1 MSTTPQ
7 LAGQVAQKAL
17 TPRRNPR
24 FPVAI
29 PIDVTVLRFGVPDSV
44 PGRSLD
50 LGEGGLAL
58 VLAGELRRGEPVGI
72 EFRLPDLG
80 SAVQSKAVV
89 RYEAQLRYGLEFMGL
104 AEEQRA
110 MIRYWAATSARKT
123 AAPTTEV
130 GLAAKFGMGQKPQPG
145 VSRPSRRTRLV
156 AIAMAVSILIAVTA
170 VGSWHWHRSWQE
182 LESQT
187 AMQEPPAEG
196 WTSVD
201 GPIRLPAAIV
211 ERSLIHRVEPIF
223 PADGSSDNRDSQA
236 VVVLD
241 VIIAANGTVTN
252 VRPISGPQPL
262 IASAVEAVKWWRFQP
277 YHINGRPVNVETTVA
292 IDFHSTGN

>member
-1 MSTTPQ
+1 MSTTLQ
-7 LAGQVAQKAL
+7 LAGQVTQKAL

-89 RYEAQLRYGLEFMGL
+89 RYEAQLRYGLEFMEL

-110 MIRYWAATSARKT
+110 MIRYWAATSARTT
-123 AAPTTEV
+123 AVPTREV
-130 GLAAKFGMGQKPQPG
+130 ELAAKFGMGQKPQPG
-145 VSRPSRRTRLV
+145 ARPSRRTRLV
-156 AIAMAVSILIAVTA
+156 AIAMAVSFLIAVAA

-196 WTSVD
+196 RTSVD

-241 VIIAANGTVTN
+241 VIIAANGTVTS

-277 YHINGRPVNVETTVA
+277 YRINGAPVQVETTVA
-292 IDFHSTGN
+292 IDFQSTGN